1 MRPTNRSAICR
12 TGSVLS
18 HICWFFLFS
27 VALFIR
33 PLLYAEFYNSV
44 ASAAVSMTT
53 LRFSPAVKEYARLN
67 HPRIVRPT
75 DNPIRGLSNDN
86 NTVSV
91 KSRKQGQLSDMTIL
105 KRNNTMT
112 DPYSPEL
119 PPYLNDTSADSAIE
133 LLRAKLLQLKKIV
146 RSGNRTTPERTRY
159 GRLYQRYQL
168 LTGQKDLVHPHPAVT
183 EMPSEL
189 GSDIY
194 FDSTY
199 YYPFQEYRLLYHKP

>member
-1 MRPTNRSAICR
+1 M
-12 TGSVLS
+12 GSVLS
-18 HICWFFLFS
+18 HICWYFLFY
-27 VALFIR
+27 VALFTP

-44 ASAAVSMTT
+44 TSAAVSMTT
-53 LRFSPAVKEYARLN
+53 LRFSPAVKESARLR
-67 HPRIVRPT
+67 HTHIVRST
-75 DNPIRGLSNDN
+75 DNPIKGLSNDN

-91 KSRKQGQLSDMTIL
+91 KSRKQGQLPDMTIL
-105 KRNNTMT
+105 QRNSTRM

-133 LLRAKLLQLKKIV
+133 LLRAKLLQLKRIV

-168 LTGQKDLVHPHPAVT
+168 LTGQKDLAHPHPAVT
-183 EMPSEL
+183 EMPSEP

>member
-1 MRPTNRSAICR
+1 MPSTKRSAICR

-27 VALFIR
+27 VALFTP

-44 ASAAVSMTT
+44 VSAAVSMTT
-53 LRFSPAVKEYARLN
+53 LRISPAVKKSAHLS
-67 HPRIVRPT
+67 HTPIIRPT
-75 DNPIRGLSNDN
+75 VNPTSDLSSDN
-86 NTVSV
+86 NTVRV

-105 KRNNTMT
+105 KRNNTRT

-133 LLRAKLLQLKKIV
+133 LLRAKLLQLKKLV
-146 RSGNRTTPERTRY
+146 RSGNRTTPERKRY

-168 LTGQKDLVHPHPAVT
+168 LTGQKDLAHPHPVVT
-183 EMPSEL
+183 EMPSEP
-189 GSDIY
+189 GSDLY

>member
-1 MRPTNRSAICR
+1 MRLTNRDSCFR
-12 TGSVLS
+12 MGSVLS
-18 HICWFFLFS
+18 HICWYFLFY
-27 VALFIR
+27 VALFTP

-44 ASAAVSMTT
+44 TSAAVSMTT
-53 LRFSPAVKEYARLN
+53 LRFSPAVKESARLR
-67 HPRIVRPT
+67 HTHIVRST
-75 DNPIRGLSNDN
+75 DNPIKGLSNDN

-91 KSRKQGQLSDMTIL
+91 KSRKQGQLPDMTIL
-105 KRNNTMT
+105 KRNSTRM

-133 LLRAKLLQLKKIV
+133 LLRAKLLQLKKLV

-168 LTGQKDLVHPHPAVT
+168 LTGQKDLAHPHPAVT
-183 EMPSEL
+183 EMPSEP

>member
-1 MRPTNRSAICR
+1 MRLTNKDSCFRM
-12 TGSVLS
+12 GSVLS
-18 HICWFFLFS
+18 HICWYFLFY
-27 VALFIR
+27 VALFTP

-44 ASAAVSMTT
+44 TSAAVSMTT
-53 LRFSPAVKEYARLN
+53 LRFSPAVKKSARLR
-67 HPRIVRPT
+67 HTHIVRPT
-75 DNPIRGLSNDN
+75 DNPIKGLSNDN

-91 KSRKQGQLSDMTIL
+91 KSRKQGQLPDMTIL
-105 KRNNTMT
+105 KRNSTRM

-133 LLRAKLLQLKKIV
+133 LLRAKLLQLKKLV

-183 EMPSEL
+183 EMPSEP

>member
-1 MRPTNRSAICR
+1 MRSTNRDSCFR

-18 HICWFFLFS
+18 HVCWYFLFS
-27 VALFIR
+27 VALFTP
-33 PLLYAEFYNSV
+33 PLLCAEFYTSV

-53 LRFSPAVKEYARLN
+53 LRFSPAVKKSARLR
-67 HPRIVRPT
+67 HTHIVRPT
-75 DNPIRGLSNDN
+75 DNPIWGLSNDN

-91 KSRKQGQLSDMTIL
+91 KSRKQGQLPDMTIL
-105 KRNNTMT
+105 KRNSTRM

-133 LLRAKLLQLKKIV
+133 LLRAKLLQLKRIV
-146 RSGNRTTPERTRY
+146 RSGNRTTPERKRY

-168 LTGQKDLVHPHPAVT
+168 LTGQKDLAHPHPAVT
-183 EMPSEL
+183 EMPSEP